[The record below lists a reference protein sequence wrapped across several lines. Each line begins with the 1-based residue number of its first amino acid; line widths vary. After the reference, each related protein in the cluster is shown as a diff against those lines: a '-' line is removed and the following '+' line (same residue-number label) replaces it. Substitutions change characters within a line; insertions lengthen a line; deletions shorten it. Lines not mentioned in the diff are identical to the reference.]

1 MKWGEAALILSGAIV
16 GWYATRRARI
26 DMGGAPKKGP
36 SSDYLAGLN
45 FLVNEQPD
53 RAVEAFLRAVA
64 IEPDT
69 VETQF
74 ALGALFRRRGEVDR
88 AIRVHQNLVE
98 RGDLAPAFREQAAYA
113 LAQDYLKAGLYDRA
127 EKLLADLAKG
137 GAYRLPALK
146 DLVLIYEL
154 EREWARAIEMHEE
167 LARSG
172 KPDQVIAL
180 AHYRCELADA
190 DRRARNFEG
199 AKAQLKLARSGPRQ
213 FPRAALIRADVALDE
228 TDAALA
234 LTLLRR
240 VPVESPQLAS
250 EVLPRLVRALKAQGR
265 EAALP
270 EVLAEFAGDGT
281 EVADAIAH
289 AAILAGSTESPALLD
304 VLRGYYARNP
314 AIAEIVRAL
323 SGDRVPDDAAVRA
336 LAQALRR
343 QSQSVA
349 RYRCSDCGFSAGA
362 FFWQCPGCKSWDM
375 LKPLG
380 PGEQGGALA
389 PPRQ

>member
-26 DMGGAPKKGP
+26 DMGAPAKGP

-45 FLVNEQPD
+45 YLVNEQPD

-64 IEPDT
+64 VEPDT

-98 RGDLAPAFREQAAYA
+98 RTELAPAFREQATYA
-113 LAQDYLKAGLYDRA
+113 LAQDYLKAGLFDRA
-127 EKLLADLAKG
+127 EKLLSDLSRG

-146 DLVLIYEL
+146 DLVVIYEL
-154 EREWARAIEMHEE
+154 EREWAKAIEMHEE

-172 KPDQVIAL
+172 KPDQAIAL
-180 AHYRCELADA
+180 AHYRCELADVA
-190 DRRARNFEG
+190 RREKDFEG
-199 AKAQLKLARSGPRQ
+199 AKALIKQARSGPRQ
-213 FPRAALIRADVALDE
+213 FQRAALVRADVALDE
-228 TDAALA
+228 GDAQLA

-240 VPVESPQLAS
+240 VPVESPQLAA
-250 EVLPRLVRALKAQGR
+250 EVLPRLVRALKMQDQ
-265 EAALP
+265 EALLP
-270 EVLAEFAGDGT
+270 TVLAQLAGDGD

-289 AAILAGSTESPALLD
+289 AAILAGATDSPALVD
-304 VLRGYYARNP
+304 VLRGYYTRDP
-314 AIAEIVRAL
+314 AIAELVRAL
-323 SGDRVPDDAAVRA
+323 SADRTPDDAAVRA

-343 QSQSVA
+343 QAQKVA
-349 RYRCSDCGFSAGA
+349 RYRCGDCGFSSSA
-362 FFWQCPGCKSWDM
+362 FFWQCPGCKSWDT

-389 PPRQ
+389 APRL

>member
-1 MKWGEAALILSGAIV
+1 MNWGEAALICSGAIV

-26 DMGGAPKKGP
+26 DLGAPPKGP

-64 IEPDT
+64 VEPDT

-98 RGDLAPAFREQAAYA
+98 RVDLAPAFREQATYA
-113 LAQDYLKAGLYDRA
+113 LAQDYLKAGLFDRA
-127 EKLLADLAKG
+127 EKLLSDLSRG

-146 DLVLIYEL
+146 DLVVIYEL
-154 EREWARAIEMHEE
+154 EREWAKAIDMHEE

-172 KPDQVIAL
+172 KPDQAIAL
-180 AHYRCELADA
+180 AHYRCELADVA
-190 DRRARNFEG
+190 RREQDFEA
-199 AKAQLKLARSGPRQ
+199 AKALLKQARSGPRQ
-213 FPRAALIRADVALDE
+213 FPRAALVRADVALDQN
-228 TDAALA
+228 DAELA

-250 EVLPRLVRALKAQGR
+250 EVLPRLVRALKLQGR
-265 EAALP
+265 EETLP
-270 EVLAEFAGDGT
+270 EVLAQLAGDGD

-289 AAILAGSTESPALLD
+289 AAILAGASDAPALLD
-304 VLRGYYARNP
+304 VLRGYYTRHP
-314 AIAEIVRAL
+314 AIAELVQAL
-323 SGDRVPDDAAVRA
+323 SADRAPDDAAVRA
-336 LAQALRR
+336 LAHALRR
-343 QSQSVA
+343 QAQKVA
-349 RYRCSDCGFSAGA
+349 RYRCADCGFSAST
-362 FFWQCPGCKSWDM
+362 FFWQCPGCKSWDT

-380 PGEQGGALA
+380 PSEQGGALA
-389 PPRQ
+389 APRD

>member
-26 DMGGAPKKGP
+26 DMGAPKKGP

-64 IEPDT
+64 VEPDT

-98 RGDLAPAFREQAAYA
+98 RTELAPAFKEQATYA
-113 LAQDYLKAGLYDRA
+113 LAQDYLKAGLFDRA
-127 EKLLADLAKG
+127 EKLLSDLSRG

-146 DLVLIYEL
+146 DLVVIYEL
-154 EREWARAIEMHEE
+154 EREWAKAIEMHEE

-172 KPDQVIAL
+172 RPDQAIAL
-180 AHYRCELADA
+180 AHYRCELADVA
-190 DRRARNFEG
+190 RREKDFEG
-199 AKAQLKLARSGPRQ
+199 AKALIKQARSGPRQ
-213 FPRAALIRADVALDE
+213 FPRAALVRADVALDE
-228 TDAALA
+228 GDAELA

-250 EVLPRLVRALKAQGR
+250 EVLPRLVRALKLLGQ
-265 EAALP
+265 EDALP
-270 EVLAEFAGDGT
+270 TVLAQLAGDGH
-281 EVADAIAH
+281 EVSDAIAH
-289 AAILAGSTESPALLD
+289 AAILAGATESPALLD
-304 VLRGYYARNP
+304 VLRGYYTREP
-314 AIAEIVRAL
+314 AIAELVQAL
-323 SGDRVPDDAAVRA
+323 SADRSPDDAAVRA

-343 QSQSVA
+343 QAQKIA
-349 RYRCSDCGFSAGA
+349 RYRCGDCGFSSSA
-362 FFWQCPGCKSWDM
+362 FFWQCPGCKSWDT

-380 PGEQGGALA
+380 PGEQGGALSG
-389 PPRQ
+389 PRL

>member
-26 DMGGAPKKGP
+26 DMGAPAKGP

-45 FLVNEQPD
+45 YLVNEQPD

-64 IEPDT
+64 VEPDT

-98 RGDLAPAFREQAAYA
+98 RTELAPAFREQATYA
-113 LAQDYLKAGLYDRA
+113 LAQDYLKAGLFDRA
-127 EKLLADLAKG
+127 EKLLSDLSRG

-146 DLVLIYEL
+146 DLVVIYEL
-154 EREWARAIEMHEE
+154 EREWAKAIEMHEE

-172 KPDQVIAL
+172 KPDQAIAL
-180 AHYRCELADA
+180 AHYRCELADVA
-190 DRRARNFEG
+190 RREKDFEG
-199 AKAQLKLARSGPRQ
+199 AKALIKQARSGPRQ
-213 FPRAALIRADVALDE
+213 FPRAALVRADVALDE
-228 TDAALA
+228 GDAQLA

-240 VPVESPQLAS
+240 VPVESPQLAA
-250 EVLPRLVRALKAQGR
+250 EVLPRLVRALKMQDQ
-265 EAALP
+265 EALLP
-270 EVLAEFAGDGT
+270 TVLAQLAGDGD

-289 AAILAGSTESPALLD
+289 AAILAGATDSPALVD
-304 VLRGYYARNP
+304 VLRGYYTRDP
-314 AIAEIVRAL
+314 AIAELVRAL
-323 SGDRVPDDAAVRA
+323 SADRTPDDAAVRA

-343 QSQSVA
+343 QAQKVA
-349 RYRCSDCGFSAGA
+349 RYRCGDCGFSSSA
-362 FFWQCPGCKSWDM
+362 FFWQCPGCKSWDT

-389 PPRQ
+389 APRL